1 MSMNRAYRGPDEMP
15 AAFPIFPLAGALL
28 LPRGE
33 LPLNVFEQR
42 Y

>member
-1 MSMNRAYRGPDEMP
+1 MSMNRAYRDPNEMP
-15 AAFPIFPLAGALL
+15 MALPIFPLAGALL

-42 Y
+42 